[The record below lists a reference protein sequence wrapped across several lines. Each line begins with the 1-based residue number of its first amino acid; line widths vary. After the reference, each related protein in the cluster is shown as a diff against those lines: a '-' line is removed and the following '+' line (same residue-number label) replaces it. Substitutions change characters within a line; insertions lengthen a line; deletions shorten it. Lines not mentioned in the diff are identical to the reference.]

1 MSTDY
6 FQSHTISLILSWIFS
21 IPIVISAI
29 VGPVSMLLEKE
40 EGISRLLLIWTGL
53 CIIVLSPFRYMV
65 LQLFMATAYP
75 FQSLH
80 AFFTLLLLVIYIPI
94 VFSILYAIGL
104 GLPFLGMAAIAG
116 FKSTMSRTRWLFVA
130 LASPFLFFFGSY
142 LFHLALPY
150 AAYSTYWLNAKDV
163 IQATNGPAEYVYKYV
178 VEQGTPLQFPLF
190 ATNMGLENLTSKERF
205 RAHVAAVYL
214 GKEEFYYYIYK
225 AYPEYA
231 ESRKRKNK
239 SDNLIEAPQEWPEL
253 TQEEQAELNAV
264 SEKMMREPLEE
275 EDLERVRRVNKNYT
289 KRTGRQMTEQ
299 EVMITTQAI
308 ETISQYK
315 LEFGRCLL
323 QSIDT
328 KKPLISDDL
337 KRLRGKM
344 EDLGYARKSKLDADF
359 RQIVSAAN
367 NEVWTD
373 ESGKKFDPLKRE
385 DVLKWLNNLKMVN
398 NNINKYIRALTD

>member
-21 IPIVISAI
+21 IPIVIAAI
-29 VGPVSMLLEKE
+29 AGLVSMLLEKE
-40 EGISRLLLIWTGL
+40 EGIPRLLLIWIGL

-75 FQSLH
+75 FQSFT
-80 AFFTLLLLVIYIPI
+80 AFFTLFLLGIYIPI
-94 VFSILYAIGL
+94 VLSILYAIGL
-104 GLPFLGMAAIAG
+104 GLPFLGMLAIAG
-116 FKSTMSRTRWLFVA
+116 FKTTISKTRLFFVA
-130 LASPFLFFFGSY
+130 VACPFLFFFGNY
-142 LFHLALPY
+142 LFYHALPY
-150 AAYSTYWLNAKDV
+150 AAYSTHWLNAKDV
-163 IQATNGPAEYVYKYV
+163 IRVTNGPAKYVYKYV
-178 VEQGTPLQFPLF
+178 VEQGTVLEFPRF
-190 ATNMGLENLTSKERF
+190 ATNMGLENLTSKERL

-231 ESRKRKNK
+231 ESRKKNK

-253 TQEEQAELNAV
+253 SQEKQAELNAV

-275 EDLERVRRVNKNYT
+275 DLERVRRVNKNYT
-289 KRTGRQMTEQ
+289 KRIGRQMTEQ

-385 DVLKWLNNLKMVN
+385 DVLKWRNNLKMVN
-398 NNINKYIRALTD
+398 NNINKYIRCHR

>member
-1 MSTDY
+1 MS
-6 FQSHTISLILSWIFS
+6 Q
-21 IPIVISAI
+21 
-29 VGPVSMLLEKE
+29 EK
-40 EGISRLLLIWTGL
+40 
-53 CIIVLSPFRYMV
+53 
-65 LQLFMATAYP
+65 
-75 FQSLH
+75 
-80 AFFTLLLLVIYIPI
+80 
-94 VFSILYAIGL
+94 
-104 GLPFLGMAAIAG
+104 
-116 FKSTMSRTRWLFVA
+116 
-130 LASPFLFFFGSY
+130 
-142 LFHLALPY
+142 
-150 AAYSTYWLNAKDV
+150 
-163 IQATNGPAEYVYKYV
+163 
-178 VEQGTPLQFPLF
+178 
-190 ATNMGLENLTSKERF
+190 
-205 RAHVAAVYL
+205 
-214 GKEEFYYYIYK
+214 
-225 AYPEYA
+225 
-231 ESRKRKNK
+231 
-239 SDNLIEAPQEWPEL
+239 
-253 TQEEQAELNAV
+253 QAELNAV

-289 KRTGRQMTEQ
+289 KRIGRQMTEQ

-385 DVLKWLNNLKMVN
+385 DVLKWRNNLKMVN
-398 NNINKYIRALTD
+398 NNINKYIRCHR